1 MRILHVDEQ
10 TGWRGGEAQAS
21 WLMQGLVEYGHDVG
35 LAGRPNSL
43 YTTDPHGGI
52 EVDRIELPLRSEA
65 DYFSMRRLARL
76 VRERSYDI
84 VHAHSSHAHT
94 FAAVAARLSGRA
106 KSVVSKRLDR
116 PPRGSWLNRKKYELA
131 DMFVP
136 VSKVVGDVLVEYGI
150 PEDKVRLVYDCI
162 RPDLLDV
169 SPVDRAELGV
179 TEDEILLFSAGALV
193 DQKDFPNLFRAM
205 PWFVDEFPNVRI
217 MIAGDGGDRALL
229 QKMVDDAGYAG
240 IVTFLGQRS
249 DVAALMRAAD
259 LYVSSSH
266 TEGLGTSVLESLACE
281 LPIVATD
288 AGGVREMVLDGKT
301 GYLVP
306 KRDPEAL
313 GKAIARSLRD
323 PDRRREMSV
332 NGLAHINAHFLPK
345 HMTEGFIEVYESLLG
360 R

>member
-1 MRILHVDEQ
+1 
-10 TGWRGGEAQAS
+10 
-21 WLMQGLVEYGHDVG
+21 
-35 LAGRPNSL
+35 
-43 YTTDPHGGI
+43 
-52 EVDRIELPLRSEA
+52 
-65 DYFSMRRLARL
+65 
-76 VRERSYDI
+76 
-84 VHAHSSHAHT
+84 
-94 FAAVAARLSGRA
+94 
-106 KSVVSKRLDR
+106 
-116 PPRGSWLNRKKYELA
+116 
-131 DMFVP
+131 
-136 VSKVVGDVLVEYGI
+136 
-150 PEDKVRLVYDCI
+150 
-162 RPDLLDV
+162 
-169 SPVDRAELGV
+169 
-179 TEDEILLFSAGALV
+179 
-193 DQKDFPNLFRAM
+193 M

-301 GYLVP
+301 
-306 KRDPEAL
+306 L